1 LSRSL
6 LPLSSAEPYSVS
18 SSGSFVFFFDC
29 ARAHSKQAIKK
40 EDKRTRRR
48 HTSSSGSFVFH
59 SLLLHLSITSNPIHE
74 LRLNQNVTNTVIAL
88 TIRVIYLS
96 LIITLK
102 RGVVVLWFTVTCP
115 LSSGFLPTILPAEQ
129 FLSPKTTEGVPHT
142 HQALTNNKNK
152 ETTKYVSCILVSSEC
167 AVFL

>member
-6 LPLSSAEPYSVS
+6 LPLSSRKP
-18 SSGSFVFFFDC
+18 GLN
-29 ARAHSKQAIKK
+29 
-40 EDKRTRRR
+40 
-48 HTSSSGSFVFH
+48 
-59 SLLLHLSITSNPIHE
+59 SLLFLLSRLQRCAHAHQASKTKETTKKTGDRYTISCLLCCFVRLSLHFIRILFTSKPIHE
-74 LRLNQNVTNTVIAL
+74 LRLDLNVANTVIAL

-129 FLSPKTTEGVPHT
+129 FLSTKSTRRFPHT
-142 HQALTNNKNK
+142 HQALESKPNHQNKIHVL
-152 ETTKYVSCILVSSEC
+152 EV
-167 AVFL
+167 